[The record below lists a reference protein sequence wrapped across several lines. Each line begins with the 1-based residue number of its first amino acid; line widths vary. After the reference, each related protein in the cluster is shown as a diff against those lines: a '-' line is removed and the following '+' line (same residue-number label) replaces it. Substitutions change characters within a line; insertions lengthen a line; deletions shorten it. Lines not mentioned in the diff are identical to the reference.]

1 MPFTIIDEGD
11 GLLVSLTGFAVPYEF
26 VEIAEATAAH
36 PDRERHAYHIFD
48 FTGIDADALFALTE
62 AIGAGHAARSR
73 EIFGDSANPWMTA
86 LVSPHAKMQIVFQ
99 AFIDGGPRP
108 PGHDIRKFPT
118 LRAARGWI
126 RERRAG

>member
-36 PDRERHAYHIFD
+36 PGRERHAYHIFD
-48 FTGIDADALFALTE
+48 FSEIDGDALFALTE

-73 EIFGDSANPWMTA
+73 QIFGDRPNPRMTA
-86 LVSPHAKMQIVFQ
+86 LVSPNTKMQTVFR

-108 PGHDIRKFPT
+108 PGHDIRIFST
-118 LRAARGWI
+118 LRAARSWV
-126 RERRAG
+126 REQRGG

>member
-36 PDRERHAYHIFD
+36 PDRERHAYHVFD
-48 FTGIDADALFALTE
+48 FSRIDGDALFALTE

-73 EIFGDSANPWMTA
+73 EIFGDRPNPRMTA
-86 LVSPHAKMQIVFQ
+86 LVSPNTKMQIVFQ

-108 PGHDIRKFPT
+108 PGHAIRIFPT

-126 RERRAG
+126 REQQAG